1 MKTKQ
6 RVTQGQR
13 ALALGWLGLVVCLGI
28 FAPWLPLPY
37 PPATSDALA
46 LSTPP
51 QVSSAIAGAHW
62 LGTDALGRDVL
73 TELIFG
79 CRTLLLVSL
88 PATLLL
94 TGMGMAFGSAAGYY
108 AASGLKLAKAYWLAL
123 TLFMVCTLAYAPL
136 FKAGNEA
143 ALFQWLLASGLCIAL
158 ALLLRHI
165 GWGRQ
170 PTALPLD
177 SLVLGSAAL
186 LSSVPRLILV
196 LTVAAILPLSFVS
209 MPLLLG
215 LTCWPGMMR
224 LVRAEALRIRQLPYI
239 EAARALGLPDI
250 RIVSRHVLPGLWPV
264 VRAAFPFYLTLIV
277 TTETTISFLGVG
289 LPAETASWG
298 HLLSSARL
306 APGNWWLIVFPGF
319 SLVCTIISL
328 RFLTHKQLFSAVIPK

>member
-6 RVTQGQR
+6 PVTPWQR
-13 ALALGWLGLVVCLGI
+13 ALALGWLGLVACLGT

-51 QVSSAIAGAHW
+51 QLGSAMAAVHW

-73 TELIFG
+73 TELVFG

-88 PATLLL
+88 PAAVLL
-94 TGMGMAFGSAAGYY
+94 TLVGIVLGSAAGYFGGV
-108 AASGLKLAKAYWLAL
+108 GLKMARAYWLAL
-123 TLFMVCTLAYAPL
+123 ALWLVGTLAYTPL
-136 FKAGNEA
+136 LGGGNA
-143 ALFQWLLASGLCIAL
+143 AAYLQWLLASGICVGL
-158 ALLLRHI
+158 AVLLRLS
-165 GWGRQ
+165 GWGQQ
-170 PTALPLD
+170 PAAFPVDTV
-177 SLVLGSAAL
+177 VLGAAAL
-186 LSSVPRLILV
+186 LGSVPRLILV

-215 LTCWPGMMR
+215 ITCWPGMMR

-239 EAARALGLPDI
+239 EAARALGLPNS
-250 RIVSRHVLPGLWPV
+250 RIVSRHVWPGIWPV

-328 RFLTHKQLFSAVIPK
+328 RFLTQKQVFSAATPK

>member
-1 MKTKQ
+1 MKTKR
-6 RVTQGQR
+6 RVIPWQR
-13 ALALGWLGLVVCLGI
+13 ALALGWLGLVGALGV
-28 FAPWLPLPY
+28 FAPCLPLPY
-37 PPATSDALA
+37 LPATSDALS

-51 QVSSAIAGAHW
+51 QLGSAVAAAHW

-73 TELIFG
+73 TELVYG

-94 TGMGMAFGSAAGYY
+94 TAVGMALGSVAGYY
-108 AASGLKLAKAYWLAL
+108 AVSRLRWAKAYWVALAL
-123 TLFMVCTLAYAPL
+123 WLVCTLAYAPL
-136 FKAGNEA
+136 LGAGNA
-143 ALFQWLLASGLCIAL
+143 AAYLQWLLALGIGTVL
-158 ALLLRHI
+158 AFLLRSFS
-165 GWGRQ
+165 WGRQ
-170 PTALPLD
+170 PAAFPID

-186 LSSVPRLILV
+186 LGSVPRLILV

-224 LVRAEALRIRQLPYI
+224 LVRAEALRIRELPYL
-239 EAARALGLPDI
+239 EAARALGLPDS

-264 VRAAFPFYLTLIV
+264 VRAAFPLYLTLIV

-328 RFLTHKQLFSAVIPK
+328 RFLTQKQVFSASTPK